1 MNLMSQVWKL
11 SRQAGISDEI
21 LARRILG
28 VSRAT
33 LHKWDEGSIPSDNI
47 AKLEALRET
56 LQYYIDKGKLPVTKE
71 ELLWQGIIHLTE
83 CFKNPQE

>member
-1 MNLMSQVWKL
+1 MNLMSQVWNL

-33 LHKWDEGSIPSDNI
+33 IHKWDEGGVPSDKI
-47 AKLEALRET
+47 SQLET
-56 LQYYIDKGKLPVTKE
+56 LRQTLQHYIDKGKLPVDRE

-83 CFKNPQE
+83 CFANPQE

>member
-21 LARRILG
+21 LARKILG

-33 LHKWDEGSIPSDNI
+33 LHKWDEGGAPFDKVSQ
-47 AKLEALRET
+47 LETLRDT
-56 LQYYIDKGKLPVTKE
+56 LQYYIDKGKLPVAKE
-71 ELLWQGIIHLTE
+71 ELQWQGIIHLTE
-83 CFKNPQE
+83 CFKTQE